1 MVGKMNSRW
10 QSDNPVRSIGEYLP
24 LRQRCTHAALTQRN
38 TAPYVRGNTV
48 ILYIAQRHA
57 YVPSGM
63 RRAAYVYVDLCA
75 RARAHRDPV
84 CRRDFAKREEVR
96 TCTMHECVHIHTEPG
111 LDLFPA
117 ELRDAWRRERNA
129 RGRAKRALRR
139 DARIHGRRPS
149 ARTAEGLVKGAHIFD
164 LCRGMCATSNRRDP

>member
-1 MVGKMNSRW
+1 
-10 QSDNPVRSIGEYLP
+10 
-24 LRQRCTHAALTQRN
+24 
-38 TAPYVRGNTV
+38 
-48 ILYIAQRHA
+48 
-57 YVPSGM
+57 M
-63 RRAAYVYVDLCA
+63 RRAAPRRVRVCRFMRA
-75 RARAHRDPV
+75 RTYTRPRAHRDPV

-164 LCRGMCATSNRRDP
+164 LCRGMCATSKQEGSLEEKKSIGNVVSVTDSKSFKKKEIKLYQDISVVYKIL